1 MYVTV
6 LSRFVC
12 SDNRS
17 VVFGWSLVPGRGRD
31 HRPQGYQSEV
41 RVMPAALPLL
51 VVRQWAGLGGASAFL
66 LVQWWG
72 HLLGSPLRALAERM
86 AGAETC
92 RLSDAWWGPP
102 AGRNSLPQG
111 HLYISL
117 DSWFLTC
124 PLFSPP
130 QPWACKSQRACPG
143 GRPLVVTSG
152 VFLSSRGQH
161 ALPSAAHQL
170 RLWRPTERGRGPHW
184 EVFCSARRYS
194 EGGCL
199 VRAAVGWSGP
209 ELALDTSC
217 SVGDS
222 LVFKRMYE
230 GRAQTDLAQ
239 SLSPQLIKTE
249 SVSKFFH

>member
-92 RLSDAWWGPP
+92 RLSDAW
-102 AGRNSLPQG
+102 
-111 HLYISL
+111 
-117 DSWFLTC
+117 
-124 PLFSPP
+124 
-130 QPWACKSQRACPG
+130 
-143 GRPLVVTSG
+143 
-152 VFLSSRGQH
+152 
-161 ALPSAAHQL
+161 
-170 RLWRPTERGRGPHW
+170 
-184 EVFCSARRYS
+184 
-194 EGGCL
+194 
-199 VRAAVGWSGP
+199 
-209 ELALDTSC
+209 
-217 SVGDS
+217 
-222 LVFKRMYE
+222 
-230 GRAQTDLAQ
+230 
-239 SLSPQLIKTE
+239 
-249 SVSKFFH
+249 